1 MAKPTEIV
9 QGKKRAREAE
19 EAIERQ
25 RELLGDQ
32 EMDQEMTLNEANFNC
47 LLAFKALR
55 EKTYSALSAD
65 AKDNIDLLKEMA
77 RKGNLRAIAMFLDLM
92 EKSLACSD

>member
-9 QGKKRAREAE
+9 QGKKRAREVE

-25 RELLGDQ
+25 KELLG
-32 EMDQEMTLNEANFNC
+32 DQEMTLNEANFNC
-47 LLAFKALR
+47 LRTFKELR
-55 EKTYSALSAD
+55 EQNYIAFANN

>member
-32 EMDQEMTLNEANFNC
+32 EMDQVMIINEANFNC
-47 LLAFKALR
+47 LRTFKELR
-55 EKTYSALSAD
+55 EQNYIAFANNV
-65 AKDNIDLLKEMA
+65 KDNIDLLRDLT
-77 RKGNLRAIAMFLDLM
+77 RKGNLRAIAMFLDIM

>member
-32 EMDQEMTLNEANFNC
+32 EMTINEANYNC

-55 EKTYSALSAD
+55 ENTYTALSTD

-77 RKGNLRAIAMFLDLM
+77 RKGNLRAIAMFLDIM

>member
-1 MAKPTEIV
+1 MTKPTEIA
-9 QGKKRAREAE
+9 QGKKRAREVE

-32 EMDQEMTLNEANFNC
+32 EMDLNEANFNC
-47 LLAFKALR
+47 LRTFKELR
-55 EKTYSALSAD
+55 EQNFIALANN

>member
-9 QGKKRAREAE
+9 QGKKRAREVE

-32 EMDQEMTLNEANFNC
+32 EMDLNEANFNC
-47 LLAFKALR
+47 LRTFKELR
-55 EKTYSALSAD
+55 EKTYSALSTD
-65 AKDNIDLLKEMA
+65 AKDNIDLLKELT
-77 RKGNLRAIAMFLDLM
+77 RKGNLRAIGMFLDLM
-92 EKSLACSD
+92 EKSLACGD